1 MFVIKPMCKT
11 HYPRNQKTNYG
22 YRFDH
27 YEMSKSKIPKS
38 FFGIAKDHL
47 ILELSKVGRDSYERY
62 SGVKM
67 MDKRMSRLTLDD
79 QEIWYRESLRENG
92 KDTPFLIYMIYILIC
107 KSLDIVYGDRPIQRF
122 WFLETVAR
130 MPYFSYYAMLH
141 MYETF
146 GWWRISVDL
155 RKQHAEEEYNETK
168 HLLIMEILGGN
179 RYYYDR
185 FFAAHSAVVYY
196 MILITLF
203 FFSPNLSYKFSE
215 LLENHAVD
223 TYDQFI
229 KENEKLLKRLPVP
242 ILINEKLDQNHESL
256 YDVFLEIRN
265 DEQEHADSMS
275 KLTTLNGVN
284 TLKDTDD

>member
-1 MFVIKPMCKT
+1 M
-11 HYPRNQKTNYG
+11 
-22 YRFDH
+22 
-27 YEMSKSKIPKS
+27 
-38 FFGIAKDHL
+38 
-47 ILELSKVGRDSYERY
+47 SKVGRDSYERY

-79 QEIWYRESLRENG
+79 KEIWYRESLRENE
-92 KDTPFLIYMIYILIC
+92 KDTPLLMYMIYIFVC
-107 KSLDIVYGDRPIQRF
+107 KSLDVVYSNRPIQRF

-155 RKQHAEEEYNETK
+155 RKQHAEEEYNETN

-185 FFAAHSAVVYY
+185 FLAAHSAVVYY
-196 MILITLF
+196 MILMTLF
-203 FFSPNLSYKFSE
+203 FFSPNVSYKFSE

-223 TYDQFI
+223 TYEQFI

-242 ILINEKLDQNHESL
+242 ILINEKLEQNHESL

-265 DEQEHADSMS
+265 DEQEHAYSMS
-275 KLTTLNGVN
+275 KLNSFI
-284 TLKDTDD
+284 TDDNGHSS